1 MGRER
6 RRQYSADFK
15 AEAVRMVIE
24 DGRKP
29 KDVAGR
35 LEISQSMLTRWC
47 QEQEQRDR
55 VGAGARQDDAEV
67 RRLRRRV
74 RQLEQERE
82 ILKKATA
89 FFAKEKN

>member
-24 DGRKP
+24 DGHKP

-35 LEISQSMLTRWC
+35 LGITPSMLTRWC
-47 QEQEQRDR
+47 QEQEQRDH
-55 VGAGARQDDAEV
+55 AGDGVRQDDAEV

-89 FFAKEKN
+89 FFARESD